1 MAVNNS
7 RNSVELL
14 LPKKQWN
21 DRSDTVS
28 DTTAGIGIINGG
40 SVSVVYYLSR
50 NGHLQHPHFIQVPLS
65 SSNGLYL
72 RGIYLVLLHSIF
84 FDYFLLIPEWI
95 LVFALDVMN
104 RLNILRGNG
113 MPYMY
118 SWSSKR

>member
-14 LPKKQWN
+14 LPKKEWN

-28 DTTAGIGIINGG
+28 DTTASIGIINGG

-72 RGIYLVLLHSIF
+72 RGIYLVLLRSIF
-84 FDYFLLIPEWI
+84 FDYFLL
-95 LVFALDVMN
+95 N
-104 RLNILRGNG
+104 
-113 MPYMY
+113 
-118 SWSSKR
+118 S